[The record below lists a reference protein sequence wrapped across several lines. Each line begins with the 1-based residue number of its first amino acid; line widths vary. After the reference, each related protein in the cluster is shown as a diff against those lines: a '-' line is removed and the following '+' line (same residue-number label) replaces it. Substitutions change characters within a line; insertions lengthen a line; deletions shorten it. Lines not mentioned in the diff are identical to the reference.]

1 MPAGICGRSAASLW
15 LVSIP
20 SAADTP
26 TATFANGVQIPR
38 IGLGVF
44 QVPPEDTQRVVAD
57 ALEVGYRHI
66 DTAAGYQNEKG
77 VGAALAASGLSRD
90 EVFVTTKLVNPE
102 HGYDSALAAFDRS
115 MDELG
120 LDILDLYLIHW
131 PVPAKDLYVAT
142 WQAFEKLY
150 AGGRIRSIGVSNF
163 QIPHLE
169 RLLAET
175 EVPPAINQVELHPWL
190 QQAELRAFH
199 AEHGIVTESYS
210 PLAQA
215 GDFLADPV
223 LQGIAD
229 KHGATVAQVILR
241 WHLQIGAV
249 AIPKSVSRARMEANL
264 AAQQLRLDG
273 EDLAAIADLDSGTR
287 IGAHPDE
294 EHSWDY

>member
-1 MPAGICGRSAASLW
+1 M
-15 LVSIP
+15 
-20 SAADTP
+20 
-26 TATFANGVQIPR
+26 
-38 IGLGVF
+38 
-44 QVPPEDTQRVVAD
+44 
-57 ALEVGYRHI
+57 
-66 DTAAGYQNEKG
+66 
-77 VGAALAASGLSRD
+77 
-90 EVFVTTKLVNPE
+90 
-102 HGYDSALAAFDRS
+102 
-115 MDELG
+115 
-120 LDILDLYLIHW
+120 
-131 PVPAKDLYVAT
+131 
-142 WQAFEKLY
+142 
-150 AGGRIRSIGVSNF
+150 
-163 QIPHLE
+163 
-169 RLLAET
+169 
-175 EVPPAINQVELHPWL
+175 PPAINQVELHPWL